1 MIYIYLRNFNS
12 NFQLQLS
19 SNASKGYVI
28 ELSYII
34 VFNSVTL
41 ISLYSDYFWNKFVIL
56 VPLSFVCKPIGKSE
70 FARKLAL
77 MFITSNC
84 MQLHNTVP
92 PKPFPSV
99 WSNLPSIIQVF
110 LFLPMPKCTRWPWRG
125 ESVSAVP
132 SATPGTNSLLQLSA
146 CCWFSETLRW
156 QRSGNEITQLGYS
169 LPLSGIQGTILSRQ
183 WKWFG
188 SVMLEKCWNICP
200 QQGTLSLA
208 VEVLGREAPLPLCRQ
223 EIWDSLN
230 LFSCWCWLRFWLY
243 SQGIGC
249 LDKHGTCCRR
259 GSGMSYIISL
269 AFRGETGLAFSL
281 LYLLFH
287 SIH

>member
-1 MIYIYLRNFNS
+1 MVRWEHSSGLKCWKCYMKLIYMIYIYLRHFNS

-19 SNASKGYVI
+19 SNASKVYVI

-56 VPLSFVCKPIGKSE
+56 LSLSFACKPIGRSE

-99 WSNLPSIIQVF
+99 WSNLPSIIQGF
-110 LFLPMPKCTRWPWRG
+110 LFLPMPKCTRWPWPG

-146 CCWFSETLRW
+146 CGWHSGTLRW
-156 QRSGNEITQLGYS
+156 QLSGSEITQLGYS
-169 LPLSGIQGTILSRQ
+169 LPLSGTQGTILSRQ

-208 VEVLGREAPLPLCRQ
+208 VEVLGREAPCPSADRKF
-223 EIWDSLN
+223 EIAWTCSAAGADSDSGFILKVLAAWTN
-230 LFSCWCWLRFWLY
+230 TAPAAEEEVE
-243 SQGIGC
+243 C
-249 LDKHGTCCRR
+249 L
-259 GSGMSYIISL
+259 IL
-269 AFRGETGLAFSL
+269 
-281 LYLLFH
+281 
-287 SIH
+287 